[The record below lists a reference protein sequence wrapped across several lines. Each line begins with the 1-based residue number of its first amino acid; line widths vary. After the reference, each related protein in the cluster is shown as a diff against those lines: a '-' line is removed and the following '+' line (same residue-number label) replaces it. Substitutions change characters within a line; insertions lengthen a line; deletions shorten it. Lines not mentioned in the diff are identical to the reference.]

1 MGDSQR
7 DGLKVEG
14 MKYLGE
20 AQRSGLKY
28 MGEAQWNGLKYIGD
42 GLWVTGVS
50 LGLTVGIGLL
60 CVAIIIIIIVN
71 DFAFYCIQIKEQRK
85 IEEYTVP
92 RIHSHHE
99 FFNDHQSS

>member
-1 MGDSQR
+1 MLPTLYTVAKRHLVESEGVAMGDSQR
-7 DGLKVEG
+7 DGLVEG
-14 MKYLGE
+14 MTYLGE

-60 CVAIIIIIIVN
+60 CVAVV
-71 DFAFYCIQIKEQRK
+71 YSS
-85 IEEYTVP
+85 VS
-92 RIHSHHE
+92 HSSGICV
-99 FFNDHQSS
+99 FVKTGPL